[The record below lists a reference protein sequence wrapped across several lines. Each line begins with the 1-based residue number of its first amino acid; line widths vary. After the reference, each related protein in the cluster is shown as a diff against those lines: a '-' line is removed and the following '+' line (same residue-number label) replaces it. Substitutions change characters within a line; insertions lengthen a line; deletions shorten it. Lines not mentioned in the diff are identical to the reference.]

1 MIDLRFLGFAEA
13 RQPEYKE
20 KKGIGYMLYGDRND
34 YPNYLVELFN
44 KSAKHNAIIKSKVHY
59 ITGNGW
65 TGSDEAQTFIAK
77 VNRMESLNELT
88 RKVSLDVEL
97 FGGYY
102 LELIWSA
109 TGQLSEIWHCDYT
122 KIRTNKDN
130 TQFWYKDE
138 WKDNKED
145 FIVYPAFNPS
155 FPTGKQILYVKEYRP
170 DMGIY
175 SLPGYF
181 GALNYIESDIE
192 ISKTVLGNAQTGF
205 SASKLITLPNG
216 EPSDD
221 EKRNIE
227 KRFTNRFSGSDGK
240 KFILAFVNDSARKP
254 IVEDLG
260 ASDITKEDFAKV
272 DSLIQTN
279 IFSGHQITTPSI
291 FGIAEAGKLGARSEM
306 RDGYE
311 IFKNTYVNS
320 KQMHLEGVFNM
331 LANFRGLQDPA
342 LKITPT
348 EPISFELTE
357 TGLLQIMSKDELRER
372 SGLPIMEVVTS
383 STNQDVV
390 DAINSLSPLVANK
403 VLEQLTPNE
412 LRALISLQPKLGGEN
427 IQDATGSN
435 TTLGDSVNEH
445 IKGLKGREWQNMQ
458 RIIREFTKGKIN
470 REQATAMLKT
480 GYALSDEE
488 ITTWLGSEELEFAD
502 QDFSLFLEFGE
513 DKNDFNIWKTKQRF
527 SDEEDLQTFADVS
540 QLESN
545 ILDQISKQKDVTPEV
560 LAKVL
565 KTDVKTI
572 NNVLADLEERGILK
586 SKSTSIGKGIDKNV
600 IIERELSKPLA
611 KIVEDVK
618 PTTTEILI
626 RYSYAWIA
634 GYSNSD
640 IDTSRPFCKTLLAA
654 NRFYSRSDI
663 EQISARL
670 GYSVW
675 DRRGGWWT
683 KPSGKHSESC
693 RHQWQTN
700 VVTRKK

>member
-20 KKGIGYMLYGDRND
+20 KKGIGYMQYGDRND

-102 LELIWSA
+102 LEIIWSA

-130 TQFWYKDE
+130 TQFWYKDD

-155 FPTGKQILYVKEYRP
+155 FGTGKQILYVKEYRP

-331 LANFRGLQDPA
+331 LANFRGIEDPA

-348 EPISFELTE
+348 EPIGIEFTE
-357 TGLLQIMSKDELRER
+357 AILKEIAPKEWLLEKAGIDITKYQTA
-372 SGLPIMEVVTS
+372 PA
-383 STNQDVV
+383 
-390 DAINSLSPLVANK
+390 DAPQQALS
-403 VLEQLTPNE
+403 
-412 LRALISLQPKLGGEN
+412 I
-427 IQDATGSN
+427 
-435 TTLGDSVNEH
+435 NEH

-470 REQATAMLKT
+470 REQASAMLKT

-513 DKNDFNIWKTKQRF
+513 DKKEFNIWKTKQRF

-572 NNVLADLEERGILK
+572 NNVIADLEERGILK

-600 IIERELSKPLA
+600 IIERELTKPLA

-634 GYSNSD
+634 GYSNAD
-640 IDTSRPFCKTLLAA
+640 VDTSRPFCKTLLAA

>member
-109 TGQLSEIWHCDYT
+109 TGQLAEVWHCDYT

-130 TQFWYKDE
+130 TQFWYKDD

-331 LANFRGLQDPA
+331 LANFRGIQDPA

-348 EPISFELTE
+348 EPIGFEFTE
-357 TGLLQIMSKDELRER
+357 AILKEIAPKEWLLEKAGIDITKY
-372 SGLPIMEVVTS
+372 PT
-383 STNQDVV
+383 
-390 DAINSLSPLVANK
+390 AVAGTPT
-403 VLEQLTPNE
+403 EQL
-412 LRALISLQPKLGGEN
+412 
-427 IQDATGSN
+427 
-435 TTLGDSVNEH
+435 SVNEH
-445 IKGLKGREWQNMQ
+445 IKSLKGREWQNMQ

-502 QDFSLFLEFGE
+502 QDFTLFLEFGE

>member
-20 KKGIGYMLYGDRND
+20 KKGIGYMQYGDRND

-77 VNRMESLNELT
+77 VNRMESLDELT

-102 LELIWSA
+102 LEIIWSA

-130 TQFWYKDE
+130 TQFWYKDD

-155 FPTGKQILYVKEYRP
+155 FGTGKQILYVKEYRP

-331 LANFRGLQDPA
+331 LANFRGIEDPA

-348 EPISFELTE
+348 EPIGIEFTE
-357 TGLLQIMSKDELRER
+357 AILKEIAPKEWLLEKAGIDITKYQTA
-372 SGLPIMEVVTS
+372 PA
-383 STNQDVV
+383 
-390 DAINSLSPLVANK
+390 DAPQQALS
-403 VLEQLTPNE
+403 
-412 LRALISLQPKLGGEN
+412 I
-427 IQDATGSN
+427 
-435 TTLGDSVNEH
+435 NEH

-470 REQATAMLKT
+470 REQASAMLKT

-513 DKNDFNIWKTKQRF
+513 DKKEFNIWKTKQRF

-572 NNVLADLEERGILK
+572 NNVIADLEERGILK

-600 IIERELSKPLA
+600 IIERELTKPLA

-634 GYSNSD
+634 GYSNAD
-640 IDTSRPFCKTLLAA
+640 VDTSRPFCKTLLAA

>member
-20 KKGIGYMLYGDRND
+20 KKGIGYMQYGDRND

-44 KSAKHNAIIKSKVHY
+44 KSAKHNAIVKSKVHY

-77 VNRMESLNELT
+77 VNRMESLDELT

-102 LELIWSA
+102 LEIIWSA

-130 TQFWYKDE
+130 TQFWYKDD

-155 FPTGKQILYVKEYRP
+155 FGTGKQILYVKEYRP

-331 LANFRGLQDPA
+331 LANFRGIEDPA

-348 EPISFELTE
+348 EPIGIEFTE
-357 TGLLQIMSKDELRER
+357 AILKEIAPKEWLLEKAGIDITKYQTA
-372 SGLPIMEVVTS
+372 PA
-383 STNQDVV
+383 
-390 DAINSLSPLVANK
+390 DAPQQALS
-403 VLEQLTPNE
+403 
-412 LRALISLQPKLGGEN
+412 I
-427 IQDATGSN
+427 
-435 TTLGDSVNEH
+435 NEH

-470 REQATAMLKT
+470 REQASAMLKT

-513 DKNDFNIWKTKQRF
+513 DKKEFNIWKTKQRF

-572 NNVLADLEERGILK
+572 NNVIADLEERGILK

-600 IIERELSKPLA
+600 IIERELTKPLA

-634 GYSNSD
+634 GYSNAD
-640 IDTSRPFCKTLLAA
+640 VDTSRPFCKTLLAA